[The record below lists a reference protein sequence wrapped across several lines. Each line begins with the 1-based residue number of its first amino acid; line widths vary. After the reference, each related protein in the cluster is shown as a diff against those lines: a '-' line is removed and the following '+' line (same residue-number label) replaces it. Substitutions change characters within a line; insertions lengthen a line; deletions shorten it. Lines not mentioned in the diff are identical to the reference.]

1 MVFIVVLHLGTKIP
15 ERHRNDD
22 GLRERQADL
31 ELIQIIVVGAQ
42 NVNRTALQMVVGPTL
57 CNITDL

>member
-22 GLRERQADL
+22 GLRERQAN
-31 ELIQIIVVGAQ
+31 LIQIVVVRAQ
-42 NVNRTALQMVVGPTL
+42 NRTALQMVVRSCAILQTFRF
-57 CNITDL
+57 

>member
-1 MVFIVVLHLGTKIP
+1 MVFIVVLHLGTKLP

-22 GLRERQADL
+22 GLRERQAN
-31 ELIQIIVVGAQ
+31 LIQIFVVRAQ
-42 NVNRTALQMVVGPTL
+42 NRTALQMVAAAL

>member
-15 ERHRNDD
+15 ERHHNDD
-22 GLRERQADL
+22 GLRERQAN
-31 ELIQIIVVGAQ
+31 LIQIFVVRAQ
-42 NVNRTALQMVVGPTL
+42 NRTALQMVAAAL